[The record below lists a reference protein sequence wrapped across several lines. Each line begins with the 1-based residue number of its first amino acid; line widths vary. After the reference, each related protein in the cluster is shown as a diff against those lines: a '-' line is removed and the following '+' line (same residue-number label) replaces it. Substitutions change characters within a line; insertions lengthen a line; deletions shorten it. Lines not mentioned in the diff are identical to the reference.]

1 MLYAMLATCAALI
14 FILALAVPHAAETR
28 RLRLARRLR
37 VQQRW
42 AELMNHHEEE
52 KEDVAV
58 VCKCSVL
65 STPS

>member
-1 MLYAMLATCAALI
+1 MLETGADFVLVI
-14 FILALAVPHAAETR
+14 TR